1 MGFKEEDIWNMAM
14 DRFNLYT
21 KATQRVIGVQRSGVL
36 QDTSVAIG
44 AALGGKDA
52 AKGVEDYVKELTN

>member
-1 MGFKEEDIWNMAM
+1 MGFPERDVWEMPM

-36 QDTSVAIG
+36 TDTTVAIG

-52 AKGVEDYVKELTN
+52 AKDVEKYVKGLTE